1 MTFHARPSDVPRP
14 YGATILKRITARR
27 PSVGARLARAFTA
40 AAVLASLGACSPS
53 ADGFRSGSAPARA
66 SADDL
71 FGALSARY
79 TNPTRTP
86 KATAARRKFGRH
98 AFTPSL
104 IYNDTSVWNYINGRD
119 STRALILAGQ
129 SSSRGYVI
137 TPRWPA
143 PRPDAPADGIHGL
156 HLKKL
161 SASEYEWTT
170 SSDFSVGRIAPAAFA
185 QVIAGLFAAGEG
197 KAGGA
202 LRAQFRAEMPRTVT
216 ILAKLFAV
224 DTIRT
229 LQDREGG
236 TSLTLGVRLTPSRM
250 PGAYADYLEEYLSD
264 MRLKMVVSDARG
276 AHWMEITGRNKLFVI
291 RLRSRDGKLAPLG
304 GGTRPMPDSLI
315 IRSDLATKIGLF
327 TVGWSN
333 LAGDFAII
341 RGANERGWLFQF
353 RKEPEWHLPLG
364 ARHLIPTPLKRPFA
378 GNGASYQILVYGQ
391 PNGQTILSRRGKM
404 VVQESAILRFFARLS
419 ARATGD
425 FYGKTEADES
435 RFLQEAFGAVRADV
449 MSRLD

>member
-1 MTFHARPSDVPRP
+1 MA
-14 YGATILKRITARR
+14 ALI
-27 PSVGARLARAFTA
+27 ARAFTA
-40 AAVLASLGACSPS
+40 AAALVSLTACSPS
-53 ADGFRSGSAPARA
+53 SDGFRAGPAPARA
-66 SADDL
+66 AADDL
-71 FGALSARY
+71 LNSLSARFA
-79 TNPTRTP
+79 NPTRNP

-98 AFTPSL
+98 ALAPSL

-129 SSSRGYVI
+129 SSPRGYLI

-143 PRPDAPADGIHGL
+143 PRPGAPADGIHGL

-170 SSDFSVGRIAPAAFA
+170 SSDFSIGSIAPAAFA
-185 QVIAGLFAAGEG
+185 QVVAGLFAAGEG

-202 LRAQFRAEMPRTVT
+202 LRAQFRTEMPRTTT
-216 ILAKLFAV
+216 ILGKLFAV
-224 DTIRT
+224 DTLRT
-229 LQDREGG
+229 IQDREGG
-236 TSLTLGVRLTPSRM
+236 TSLTLGLRLTPSRM

-264 MRLKMVVSDARG
+264 MRLRMVVTDARG
-276 AHWMEITGRNKLFVI
+276 SHWMEITGRNKLFVI

-304 GGTRPMPDSLI
+304 GGTRAMPDSLI
-315 IRSDLATKIGLF
+315 IRSDLSTKIGLF

-333 LAGDFAII
+333 LVGDFSII

-378 GNGASYQILVYGQ
+378 GNGASFQVLVYGQ

-435 RFLQEAFGAVRADV
+435 RFLQDVFGALRADV
-449 MSRLD
+449 TERLD